1 MSSKI
6 WGILINATHGT
17 RRRGVRLADSKQNTE
32 KTEKTEKRAEL
43 GDQPSLKGEGTEEL
57 RIGWS
62 QGSGAWKHFSLN
74 YLTLAKQE
82 ATQIKTIAV
91 LSGSQGSFKGCLS
104 NRKKKKKKWLPFET
118 NFRCP
123 CLSPFWGG
131 RWMKLVLVTPL
142 CPPTDSLPLYPENI
156 MQSLSLINTIN
167 SKRVSSRINT
177 LSIKFCSAQEEIK
190 ICVDRKKIRNWIK
203 YKSKCSIFY
212 FLKIT
217 RLC

>member
-104 NRKKKKKKWLPFET
+104 NRKKKKKKVTTIWNKFQVSMFVSIL
-118 NFRCP
+118 
-123 CLSPFWGG
+123 
-131 RWMKLVLVTPL
+131 RWAMNEAGVGY
-142 CPPTDSLPLYPENI
+142 S
-156 MQSLSLINTIN
+156 SLS
-167 SKRVSSRINT
+167 SHRQPSSVPWEHHAIS
-177 LSIKFCSAQEEIK
+177 LSNQYNK
-190 ICVDRKKIRNWIK
+190 
-203 YKSKCSIFY
+203 
-212 FLKIT
+212 
-217 RLC
+217 